1 MPSVCIQIFFRFS
14 KGKEPLVVDAILRFR
29 DDDEDM
35 NRCVALVGD
44 DESGLKKL
52 GELGYSDD
60 DIFFFTDGFDEF
72 IKLCEC
78 GDDFAIT
85 GVCNME

>member
-1 MPSVCIQIFFRFS
+1 M
-14 KGKEPLVVDAILRFR
+14 DAILRFR